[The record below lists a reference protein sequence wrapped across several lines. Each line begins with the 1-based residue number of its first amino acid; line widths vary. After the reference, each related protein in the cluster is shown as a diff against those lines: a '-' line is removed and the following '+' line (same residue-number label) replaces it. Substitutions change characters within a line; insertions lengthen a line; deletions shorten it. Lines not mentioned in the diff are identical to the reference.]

1 MSTVY
6 PQGFLRNT
14 GRKGKNV
21 PDDSIGQIIFDL
33 VIVFIFIL
41 INAFFSAAEMAVISL
56 NDAKVKKQA
65 EERAKQTAET
75 KIKLAVPMVPG
86 VPVNFKADYK
96 LPDENFEIFDI
107 KNMPK

>member
-1 MSTVY
+1 M
-6 PQGFLRNT
+6 FFMRNT

-21 PDDSIGQIIFDL
+21 PEDSIGQICFDL

-65 EERAKQTAET
+65 EDGNKKAKR
-75 KIKLAVPMVPG
+75 IL
-86 VPVNFKADYK
+86 
-96 LPDENFEIFDI
+96 
-107 KNMPK
+107 